1 MEITNYLPIFYITLL
16 IVISGMFSGSETSV
30 TSVNRSK
37 IHKLANKGDKKAK
50 KLLNL
55 IDNKN
60 DLISSILVGNNIVN
74 IFASVLAT
82 AVLIEYFG
90 NDGIFY
96 SNYCD
101 DLLNRYFGGHAKEY
115 SFNKS
120 RKVRAFFF
128 KSSYFICKI
137 FYPIIYPKS
146 Y

>member
-1 MEITNYLPIFYITLL
+1 MEITNYLPILYITLL
-16 IVISGMFSGSETSV
+16 IIISGMFSGSETSV

-37 IHKLANKGDKKAK
+37 IHKLANKGDKRAK

-90 NDGIFY
+90 SDGIFY
-96 SNYCD
+96 STIVMTS
-101 DLLNRYFGGHAKEY
+101 LIVGLN
-115 SFNKS
+115 
-120 RKVRAFFF
+120 
-128 KSSYFICKI
+128 KI
-137 FYPIIYPKS
+137 FSSLTSTSISSSLGKS
-146 Y
+146 VSALLGSI